1 MVDSRCTR
9 HIVKD
14 ASLFSS
20 LNNVVEEKIFVVD
33 DYHLLWLVV
42 VGMNVE
48 WGDHCCICRTKFEW
62 KFVICTPAN
71 LE

>member
-33 DYHLLWLVV
+33 DYALIV
-42 VGMNVE
+42 VGCGRNE
-48 WGDHCCICRTKFEW
+48 CRMGRSLLYMSYQ
-62 KFVICTPAN
+62 V
-71 LE
+71 